1 MAHHRLNGVPRK
13 PSLPGRTPVLQRGP
27 APRYP
32 LGKGVGIALALY
44 ISVTAPL
51 IPQQAKNKARKS
63 RKRRGAIMKT
73 TRNVLFALLLLG
85 SVTGVASAST
95 SVAAGVHLGPSGH
108 TPRDLGFF
116 FDKLAPYGNRRP
128 RP

>member
-1 MAHHRLNGVPRK
+1 MAHHRLNRVPRK
-13 PSLPGRTPVLQRGP
+13 PSLPGRTPVLQRSP

-73 TRNVLFALLLLG
+73 TRNVLFALLLLS
-85 SVTGVASAST
+85 SVAGVASAST
-95 SVAAGVHLGPSGH
+95 SVAAGIPIGPSRH
-108 TPRDLGFF
+108 TSPDLGFLY
-116 FDKLAPYGNRRP
+116 DQLA
-128 RP
+128 